1 MSILEFGKV
10 YEVMRQH
17 GKFNWRLGMARA
29 DVVDGQEVLVGS
41 YDWKTKRPATFG
53 PIHRIGITG
62 KIFRDDELVE
72 TGFGKMFSKELDEHQ
87 TSEG

>member
-10 YEVMRQH
+10 YEVMRRH

-41 YDWKTKRPATFG
+41 YDWETNLPVTYDR
-53 PIHRIGITG
+53 IHQIGLTG
-62 KIFRDDELVE
+62 KIFTDDELVG
-72 TGFGKMFSKELDEHQ
+72 TGFGKMFGGL
-87 TSEG
+87 GG